1 MGVLAMN
8 DFEYALSGY
17 RLTTVEIVY
26 RLPDYPDVLQ
36 KKGGNLFFFVTIMDE
51 VKKLREWI
59 ILI

>member
-1 MGVLAMN
+1 MHKTKHKN
-8 DFEYALSGY
+8 YKN
-17 RLTTVEIVY
+17 
-26 RLPDYPDVLQ
+26 YPDVLQ